1 MSRERCVKE
10 RGFERRCQETECQ
23 ATLGRGAQVMWSKVA
38 LAQQLCCPQKGP
50 LKHSMRSGLVG
61 NGTATPIGIFFRH
74 SYRGGRG
81 PKRPSTKRQ
90 LQTSRGTKRCACPT
104 REEREPPCPSVSTNR
119 ISEGQSKE
127 RLGIDNKFG
136 TDKFDIEELVEI
148 SLIGIS

>member
-1 MSRERCVKE
+1 
-10 RGFERRCQETECQ
+10 
-23 ATLGRGAQVMWSKVA
+23 MWSKVA

-61 NGTATPIGIFFRH
+61 NSTATPIGIFFRH

-81 PKRPSTKRQ
+81 PKAPKHKATTANQ
-90 LQTSRGTKRCACPT
+90 SREARSAAPAQRERSENHRAQASAPT
-104 REEREPPCPSVSTNR
+104 Q
-119 ISEGQSKE
+119 GQSKE
-127 RLGIDNKFG
+127 RLGTDNKFG

>member
-23 ATLGRGAQVMWSKVA
+23 VTLGRGAQVMWSKVA
-38 LAQQLCCPQKGP
+38 LAQQLCCPQTGP

-61 NGTATPIGIFFRH
+61 NSTATPIGIFFRH

-90 LQTSRGTKRCACPT
+90 PQTSLGRHEALRLPNARGARTTVPKRQRQRKASPK
-104 REEREPPCPSVSTNR
+104 R
-119 ISEGQSKE
+119 G
-127 RLGIDNKFG
+127 
-136 TDKFDIEELVEI
+136 LVQTTSLVQI
-148 SLIGIS
+148 SLI

>member
-23 ATLGRGAQVMWSKVA
+23 VTLGRGAQVMWSKVA

-61 NGTATPIGIFFRH
+61 NSTATPIGIFFRH
-74 SYRGGRG
+74 SYRGGRR

-90 LQTSRGTKRCACPT
+90 LQTSRGMKRCACPT
-104 REEREPPCPSVSTNR
+104 REEREPPCPGVSANR
-119 ISEGQSKE
+119 RPVQREAWYRQQVWY
-127 RLGIDNKFG
+127 R
-136 TDKFDIEELVEI
+136 
-148 SLIGIS
+148 